1 MKENFFP
8 IIDLKLLPEDEH
20 QRNELKR
27 GLTDVGFFYV
37 KNWGCSKKMMKRV
50 EELTRKGE
58 TYFQKIYL
66 KVLIV
71 KFSQYLTN

>member
-8 IIDLKLLPEDEH
+8 IIDLNLLAEDEG
-20 QRNELKR
+20 QRKELKR

-37 KNWGCSKKMMKRV
+37 KNWGCSKKMIKRI

-58 TYFQKIYL
+58 LVYTVYYRVSYL
-66 KVLIV
+66 CEHFAIV
-71 KFSQYLTN
+71 G

>member
-1 MKENFFP
+1 MKKNFFP

-20 QRNELKR
+20 QRSELKR

-50 EELTRKGE
+50 EGLTRKGE
-58 TYFQKIYL
+58 IYFQ
-66 KVLIV
+66 
-71 KFSQYLTN
+71 